1 MGHSL
6 ASRRSWLRHS
16 TCVALM
22 TVGLGV
28 FSPLSGARAVDQ
40 VTSRS
45 LEELKKE
52 IVDRAARKPQR
63 SPADKVKVSDVEEAV
78 AAIKTMDRDD
88 WARGF
93 MLPAER
99 HFAEGRKLEAEGKIE
114 QARES
119 FITAYRLFKIGH
131 YPTNNSSEKQRAYER
146 GLEAF
151 LAYGRYLEPRLEVV
165 RIPFEGKEIVG
176 YLRLPKAA
184 GKVPLVYFATALD
197 SRKEE
202 WTERNEDL
210 LDKGIGI
217 FVTDMPG
224 TGQAP
229 IKVDVDAE
237 RMFSAALDY
246 LTKRPEVDAGR
257 IAFYGGSWSGYWAV
271 KMSIVERERLRAV
284 VAQGLPAHYYF
295 QPEWQTTA
303 LKTPEYL
310 MDLLPARSMIYQVDG
325 LEAFLAYG
333 PKLSLKTL
341 GVLDKPSTRLLLVNG
356 AKDTQVPIADLHVV
370 AQTVPGA
377 PKEAWINPEGRHM
390 GSDAKMGSEDIRRE
404 VVTPWLVKMLKN

>member
-22 TVGLGV
+22 TVGLGI

-63 SPADKVKVSDVEEAV
+63 SPADKVQVSDVEEAV

-114 QARES
+114 QAREA

-131 YPTNNSSEKQRAYER
+131 YPTNNSPEKQRAYER

-151 LAYGRYLEPRLEVV
+151 LAYGKYLEPRLEVV

-184 GKVPLVYFATALD
+184 GKVPLVYLATALD

-229 IKVDVDAE
+229 IKVDVNSE

-246 LTKRPEVDAGR
+246 LTRRPEVDAGR

-284 VAQGLPAHYYF
+284 VAQGLPAHHYF

-310 MDLLPARSMIYQVDG
+310 MDLLPARSMIYQVEG

-390 GSDAKMGSEDIRRE
+390 GSDLKMGSEDIRRE

>member
-22 TVGLGV
+22 TVSLGV

-114 QARES
+114 QAKEA

-131 YPTNNSSEKQRAYER
+131 YPTNNSPEKQRAYER
-146 GLEAF
+146 GLDAF
-151 LAYGRYLEPRLEVV
+151 LAYGKYLEPKLEVV

-176 YLRLPKAA
+176 YLRLPKAS

-271 KMSIVERERLRAV
+271 KMSIVERARLRAV
-284 VAQGLPAHYYF
+284 VAQGLPAHHYF

-310 MDLLPARSMIYQVDG
+310 MDLLPARSMIYHVEG

-390 GSDAKMGSEDIRRE
+390 GSDLKMGSEDIRRE

>member
-1 MGHSL
+1 MGHSF

-16 TCVALM
+16 TCLAPM
-22 TVGLGV
+22 AFGLGML
-28 FSPLSGARAVDQ
+28 SSLSGALAVDQ

-78 AAIKTMDRDD
+78 AAIKTKDRDD

-93 MLPAER
+93 MVPAER

-114 QARES
+114 QAREA

-131 YPTNNSSEKQRAYER
+131 YPTNNSPEKQRAYER
-146 GLEAF
+146 GLDAF
-151 LAYGRYLEPRLEVV
+151 LAYGKYLEPKLEVV

-176 YLRLPKAA
+176 YLRLPKSS

-229 IKVDVDAE
+229 IKVDVSSE

-246 LTKRPEVDAGR
+246 LTKRPEIDAGR

-284 VAQGLPAHYYF
+284 VAQGLPAHHYF

-310 MDLLPARSMIYQVDG
+310 MDLLPARSVIYQVDG

-341 GVLDKPSTRLLLVNG
+341 GILDKPSTRLLLVNG
-356 AKDTQVPIADLHVV
+356 AKDTQVPIADLHLV

-377 PKEAWINPEGRHM
+377 PKEVWINPEGRHM
-390 GSDAKMGSEDIRRE
+390 GGDLKMGSEDIRRE
-404 VVTPWLVKMLKN
+404 VVTPWLVRMLKN

>member
-22 TVGLGV
+22 TVGLGI

-63 SPADKVKVSDVEEAV
+63 SPADKVQVSDVEEAV

-114 QARES
+114 QAREA

-131 YPTNNSSEKQRAYER
+131 YPTNNSPEKQRAYER

-151 LAYGRYLEPRLEVV
+151 LAYGKYLEPRLEVV

-229 IKVDVDAE
+229 IKVDVNSE

-246 LTKRPEVDAGR
+246 LTRRPEVDAGR

-284 VAQGLPAHYYF
+284 VAQGLPAHHYF

-310 MDLLPARSMIYQVDG
+310 MDLLPARSMIYQVEG

-390 GSDAKMGSEDIRRE
+390 GSDLKMGSEDIRRE

>member
-1 MGHSL
+1 MSHCL
-6 ASRRSWLRHS
+6 ASRHAWLRHS
-16 TCVALM
+16 TCIALM
-22 TVGLGV
+22 TFGLAV
-28 FSPLSGARAVDQ
+28 CSPLSGARAVDQ

-93 MLPAER
+93 MGPAER
-99 HFAEGRKLEAEGKIE
+99 HFAEGRKFEAEGKIE
-114 QARES
+114 QAKEA

-131 YPTNNSSEKQRAYER
+131 YPTNNSPEKQRAYER
-146 GLEAF
+146 GLDAF
-151 LAYGRYLEPRLEVV
+151 LAYGKYLEPKLEVV

-176 YLRLPKAA
+176 YLRLPKAS

-271 KMSIVERERLRAV
+271 KMSIVERARLRAV
-284 VAQGLPAHYYF
+284 VAQGLPAHHYF

-310 MDLLPARSMIYQVDG
+310 MDLLPARSMIYHVEG

-341 GVLDKPSTRLLLVNG
+341 GVLDMPSTRLLLVNG
-356 AKDTQVPIADLHVV
+356 AKDTQVPIADLHLV

-390 GSDAKMGSEDIRRE
+390 GSDLKMGSEDIRRE

>member
-1 MGHSL
+1 MSHSL
-6 ASRRSWLRHS
+6 ASRHAWLRHS

-22 TVGLGV
+22 AFGLAT
-28 FSPLSGARAVDQ
+28 FSPMSGARAVDQ

-63 SPADKVKVSDVEEAV
+63 SPADKVKTSDVEEAV

-114 QARES
+114 QAKEA

-131 YPTNNSSEKQRAYER
+131 YPTNNSPEKQRAYER
-146 GLEAF
+146 GLDAF
-151 LAYGRYLEPRLEVV
+151 LAYGKYLEPKLEVV

-176 YLRLPKAA
+176 YLRLPKAS

-271 KMSIVERERLRAV
+271 KMSIVERARLRAV
-284 VAQGLPAHYYF
+284 VAQGLPAHHYF

-310 MDLLPARSMIYQVDG
+310 MDLLPARSMIYQVEG

-356 AKDTQVPIADLHVV
+356 AKDTQVPIADLHLV

-390 GSDAKMGSEDIRRE
+390 GSDLKMGSEDIRRE

>member
-1 MGHSL
+1 MDHFSASKLSSL
-6 ASRRSWLRHS
+6 QGAARIALAVLALAAAVPVS
-16 TCVALM
+16 TAL
-22 TVGLGV
+22 
-28 FSPLSGARAVDQ
+28 AVDQ

-52 IVDRAARKPQR
+52 IVDRAAREPQR
-63 SPADKVKVSDVEEAV
+63 SPAAKVKPADVQEAV

-93 MLPAER
+93 MGPAER
-99 HFAEGRKLEAEGKIE
+99 YFAEGRKLESEGKIAE
-114 QARES
+114 AREA
-119 FITAYRLFKIGH
+119 FISAYRLFKIAH
-131 YPTNNSSEKQRAYER
+131 YPTNNSPQKQRAYER
-146 GLEAF
+146 GIEAF
-151 LAYGRYLEPRLEVV
+151 LAYGRYLEPKLEVV

-176 YLRLPKAA
+176 YLRLPKAS

-202 WTERNEDL
+202 WAERNEDL

-229 IKVDVDAE
+229 IKVDVDSE

-246 LTKRPEVDAGR
+246 LTKRPEIDAGR
-257 IAFYGGSWSGYWAV
+257 LAFYGGSWSGYWAV
-271 KMSIVERERLRAV
+271 KMSVVERARLRAV
-284 VAQGLPAHYYF
+284 VAQGLPAHHYF
-295 QPEWQTTA
+295 QPEWQQTA

-310 MDLLPARSMIYQVDG
+310 MDLLPARSMIYQVEG

-341 GVLDKPSTRLLLVNG
+341 GVLDKPSTRLLVVNG
-356 AKDTQVPIADLHVV
+356 AKDTQVPIADLHLV
-370 AQTVPGA
+370 AQTLPGA

-390 GSDAKMGSEDIRRE
+390 GSDAKMGSEDIRNE
-404 VVTPWLVKMLKN
+404 VVTPWLVKMLKE

>member
-1 MGHSL
+1 MRGICLRRAAFFVSL
-6 ASRRSWLRHS
+6 SI
-16 TCVALM
+16 
-22 TVGLGV
+22 GLG
-28 FSPLSGARAVDQ
+28 SGWSARAVDQ
-40 VTSRS
+40 VTSRTI
-45 LEELKKE
+45 EELKQE
-52 IVDRAARKPQR
+52 IVDRAAREPQR
-63 SPADKVKVSDVEEAV
+63 SPAAKVKVNDVREAV
-78 AAIKTMDRDD
+78 ASIKTLDRDE

-93 MLPAER
+93 MKPADR
-99 HFAEGRKLEAEGKIE
+99 YMAEGRKLESEGKIAE
-114 QARES
+114 AREA
-119 FITAYRLFKIGH
+119 FISAYRLYKIGH
-131 YPTNNSSEKQRAYER
+131 YPTNNSPEKQKAYDK
-146 GLEAF
+146 GIEAF
-151 LAYGRYLEPRLEVV
+151 LAYARYLEPKLEVV

-176 YLRLPKAA
+176 YLRLPKAQ

-202 WTERNEDL
+202 WAERNEDL
-210 LDKGIGI
+210 LDSGIGI

-229 IKVDVDAE
+229 IKVDVNSE

-246 LTKRPEVDAGR
+246 LTQRPEIDASRVG
-257 IAFYGGSWSGYWAV
+257 FYGGSWSGYWAV
-271 KMSIVERERLRAV
+271 KMSIIERARLKAV

-295 QPEWQTTA
+295 QPEWQTVA

-341 GVLDKPSTRLLLVNG
+341 GVLDKPSAPLLLVNG
-356 AKDTQVPIADLHVV
+356 AKDTQVPIADLHLV

-377 PKEAWINPEGRHM
+377 PKEAWINPNGRHM
-390 GSDAKMGSEDIRRE
+390 GSDEKMGSEQIRTD
-404 VVTPWLVKMLKN
+404 VVTPWLVKMLKK

>member
-1 MGHSL
+1 M
-6 ASRRSWLRHS
+6 AF
-16 TCVALM
+16 
-22 TVGLGV
+22 GLGML
-28 FSPLSGARAVDQ
+28 SSLSGALAVDQ

-78 AAIKTMDRDD
+78 AAIKTKDRDD

-93 MLPAER
+93 MVPAER

-114 QARES
+114 QAREA

-131 YPTNNSSEKQRAYER
+131 YPTNNSPEKQRAYER
-146 GLEAF
+146 GLDAF
-151 LAYGRYLEPRLEVV
+151 LAYGKYLEPKLEVV

-176 YLRLPKAA
+176 YLRLPKSS

-229 IKVDVDAE
+229 IKVDVSSE

-246 LTKRPEVDAGR
+246 LTKRPEIDAGR

-284 VAQGLPAHYYF
+284 VAQGLPAHHYF

-310 MDLLPARSMIYQVDG
+310 MDLLPARSVIYQVDG

-341 GVLDKPSTRLLLVNG
+341 GILDKPSTRLLLVNG
-356 AKDTQVPIADLHVV
+356 AKDTQVPIADLHLV

-377 PKEAWINPEGRHM
+377 PKEVWINPEGRHM
-390 GSDAKMGSEDIRRE
+390 GGDLKMGSEDIRRE
-404 VVTPWLVKMLKN
+404 VVTPWLVRMLKN